1 MDFAQRKGI
10 EMSDV
15 WDVVRPKVNAALA
28 EAEKASIPTDVVGRA
43 LLACAIEVYKM
54 SRSDADICS
63 ALQFKIDTIDETEPF
78 GFMRP

>member
-1 MDFAQRKGI
+1 
-10 EMSDV
+10 MSDV
-15 WDVVRPKVNAALA
+15 WDIVRPKVNAALA

-54 SRSDADICS
+54 SRTDSDIC
-63 ALQFKIDTIDETEPF
+63 AELQFKIDTIDESEAF